1 MIFLDTNIFVYA
13 FLASE
18 PLKRDRAVRLI
29 ESSLASSQGCVSYQ
43 IVQEFANV
51 ARKKFAVKASPA
63 ECKAFIVAAMQPMM
77 RVASSTELLFRAID
91 LQDELRYGFYDSLVI
106 AAALQAGADTLYSE
120 DLQHWQLVKGK
131 LRIVNPFIDTVHE
144 AALAG
149 AAGMAAK
156 P

>member
-1 MIFLDTNIFVYA
+1 MVFLDTNIFVYA

-18 PLKRDRAVRLI
+18 PIKRDRAVRLI

-63 ECKAFIVAAMQPMM
+63 DCKAFIVAAMQPMLC
-77 RVASSTELLFRAID
+77 VASSTELLFSAID
-91 LQDELRYGFYDSLVI
+91 LQDELRYGLYDSLVI
-106 AAALQAGADTLYSE
+106 AAALQAGADTLHSE

-131 LRIVNPFIDTVHE
+131 LRIVNPFVDTVHE

-149 AAGMAAK
+149 ATGVAAK